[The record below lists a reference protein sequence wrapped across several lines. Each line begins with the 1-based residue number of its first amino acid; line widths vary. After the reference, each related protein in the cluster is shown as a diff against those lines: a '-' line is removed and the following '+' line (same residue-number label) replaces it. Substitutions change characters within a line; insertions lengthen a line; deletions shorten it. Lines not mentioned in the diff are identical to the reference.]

1 MIAPASGPALGLP
14 AQPAPPVPDVRRLA
28 VLRANGLGD
37 YVVAEPALAA
47 LRATYPDAEVTLL
60 GAQHHVGLL
69 AGRPSPVDRVVTVPL
84 MPGVRVGP
92 DPDASEDE
100 VEAWAAEQRAYG
112 YDLAVQMHGGGRNSN
127 ALLLRLGARVTAGS
141 ATPDAPRPDRWVPYW
156 PFQHDTVRWL
166 EVAAAAGATPTRVE
180 PCVEVTA
187 EDLASVFRESL
198 EHW

>member
-1 MIAPASGPALGLP
+1 MIVPGLGSTGPALGLP
-14 AQPAPPVPDVRRLA
+14 APPAPPVPDVRRIA

-100 VEAWAAEQRAYG
+100 VEAWAPSS
-112 YDLAVQMHGGGRNSN
+112 GR
-127 ALLLRLGARVTAGS
+127 TATTS
-141 ATPDAPRPDRWVPYW
+141 RSRCT
-156 PFQHDTVRWL
+156 
-166 EVAAAAGATPTRVE
+166 AAGGTPTRCCCDWA
-180 PCVEVTA
+180 PA
-187 EDLASVFRESL
+187 
-198 EHW
+198 